1 MTSIP
6 EFMTTKHRECDE
18 LFIAAENAIANND
31 WSLAKQE
38 FAQFSQELELHL
50 HAEENILFPEF
61 EQATGITQGPTQVMR
76 GEHQQMRALVGD
88 LLQALNV
95 EDKDAYIG
103 ASETLMVL
111 MQQHNMK
118 EEMMLYPMTQQ
129 RVPAPDTLLASVVEH
144 CQTKTNS

>member
-18 LFIAAENAIANND
+18 LFIAAENAIANNN
-31 WSLAKQE
+31 WALAKQE
-38 FAQFSQELELHL
+38 FAQFSQELALHL

-61 EQATGITQGPTQVMR
+61 EQATGMTQGPTQVMR
-76 GEHQQMRALVGD
+76 GEHQQMRALVSE

>member
-6 EFMTTKHRECDE
+6 EFMAGKQREGDGF
-18 LFIAAENAIANND
+18 FIAGENAVADNN
-31 WSLAKQE
+31 WSLAKQT
-38 FAQFSQELELHL
+38 FSQFSEELELHL
-50 HAEENILFPEF
+50 QAEETILFPEF

-76 GEHQQMRALVGD
+76 GEHQQMRALVAD
-88 LLQALNV
+88 LLQALGTD
-95 EDKDAYIG
+95 DKEAYIG

-129 RVPAPDTLLASVVEH
+129 RVPAPEALLASVVEH
-144 CQTKTNS
+144 CQTSVNS

>member
-61 EQATGITQGPTQVMR
+61 EQATGMTQGPTQVMR
-76 GEHQQMRALVGD
+76 GEHQQMRALVSE